1 MSGKERGHA
10 AVAPRKSRGRGGIT
24 CTLILSRDAGSAAYF
39 PTLAKNA
46 RMDGAPSVLEGPSAK
61 LLWVRHAPVKI

>member
-46 RMDGAPSVLEGPSAK
+46 RMGHPQF
-61 LLWVRHAPVKI
+61 